1 MTDLEILIALV
12 AVAVLLVRLADVIAI
27 PYPIVLVLAGLAISG
42 VPGVPGA
49 SLSPEMIFLLFLPP
63 LLFSAAQ
70 ATSPRDLKAEL
81 ASLGG
86 LVVGLSITTMVVV
99 AAVAQLIVPQ
109 LDWTEALLLGA
120 IVAPTDPVAAIATF
134 SRVGVPDRV
143 SRLVEAESMVN
154 DATALVFYRV
164 LVAAVVTGA
173 IKLGP
178 AVTDLVVGVAGG
190 ILIGLAFGLVTVF
203 LQRRLLDS
211 ALSILMTVA
220 VAYGSYLAAEH
231 VGASGVLSAVAAGIL
246 IGSRAKYTVDAE
258 TRLNGIAFWETFVFA
273 LNVLLFILLGLR
285 LPSILETVSSVFSAG
300 ELITYGATI
309 SLVVILVRLAWQYL
323 PVTVGRVLPQALR
336 FDTGESWRER
346 FVVGWS
352 GMRGAVSLAAA
363 LSLPLTLDSGA
374 SFVARDLL
382 AFITIAVIFS
392 TLVLQGLT
400 LPAIIRWT
408 GLDKPAH
415 SPPEEIKARIAIATA
430 ALDRID
436 AIVLERPELPE
447 ELIERYRQLYLDRE
461 ERWQSVLQRDN
472 HTPEQVELFRSLPDL
487 RRQLIDAERQEL
499 ISRRKRGLITIET
512 YRQLEHELDL
522 DESRIIKLPP
532 RV

>member
-12 AVAVLLVRLADVIAI
+12 AVAVLLVRLADLIAI

-42 VPGVPGA
+42 VPGVPGDG
-49 SLSPEMIFLLFLPP
+49 LSPEVIFLLFLPP

-81 ASLGG
+81 APLGG
-86 LVVGLSITTMVVV
+86 LVVGLSITTMAVV
-99 AAVAQLIVPQ
+99 AAVAQLIVPE

-134 SRVGVPDRV
+134 SRVGVPERV
-143 SRLVEAESMVN
+143 SRLVESESMVN

-164 LVAAVVTGA
+164 LVAAAVTGA
-173 IKLGP
+173 IQLGP
-178 AVTDLVVGVAGG
+178 AVSDLVVGVAGG

-203 LQRRLLDS
+203 LQHRLLDS
-211 ALSILMTVA
+211 ALSILMTVV

-231 VGASGVLSAVAAGIL
+231 VGASGVLSAVAAGVL
-246 IGSRAKYTVDAE
+246 IGSRSKYTVDAE
-258 TRLNGIAFWETFVFA
+258 TRLSGIAFWETFVFA

-285 LPSILETVSSVFSAG
+285 LPSILEGVSSAFSAQ
-300 ELITYGATI
+300 ELIGHGLI
-309 SLVVILVRLAWQYL
+309 VSLAVVLVRLGWQFL
-323 PVTVGRVLPQALR
+323 PVTVGRILPWALR

-374 SFVARDLL
+374 PFVDRDLL
-382 AFITIAVIFS
+382 AFITIAVILS

-408 GLDKPAH
+408 RLDQMAWSTPA
-415 SPPEEIKARIAIATA
+415 EVKARIAIATA
-430 ALDRID
+430 ALDEMD
-436 AIVLERPELPE
+436 AIVRERPELPE
-447 ELIERYRQLYLDRE
+447 DLVERYRRLYEDRE
-461 ERWQSVLQRDN
+461 ARWQSVLRRDS
-472 HTPEQVELFRSLPDL
+472 HTPEEVELYRSLPDV
-487 RRQLIDAERQEL
+487 RRRLIDAERREL
-499 ISRRKRGLITIET
+499 IAWRGRGAITVDA
-512 YRQLEHELDL
+512 YRQIEHELDL
-522 DESRIIKLPP
+522 DESRIVKLPP
-532 RV
+532 RG

>member
-12 AVAVLLVRLADVIAI
+12 AVAVLLVRLADLIAI
-27 PYPIVLVLAGLAISG
+27 PYPIVLVLAGLAISA
-42 VPGVPGA
+42 VPWVPDDG
-49 SLSPEMIFLLFLPP
+49 LSPEMIFLLFLPP

-70 ATSPRDLKAEL
+70 ATSPRDLKVEL
-81 ASLGG
+81 APISG
-86 LVVGLSITTMVVV
+86 LVVGLSITTMVAV
-99 AAVAQLIVPQ
+99 AAVAQLFVPE

-134 SRVGVPDRV
+134 SRVGVPERV

-173 IKLGP
+173 INLTSAAGE
-178 AVTDLVVGVAGG
+178 LVVGVAGG

-211 ALSILMTVA
+211 ALSILMTVVA
-220 VAYGSYLAAEH
+220 AYGSYLAAEH

-246 IGSRAKYTVDAE
+246 VGSRSRHTVDAE
-258 TRLNGIAFWETFVFA
+258 TRLSGIAFWETFVFA

-285 LPSILETVSSVFSAG
+285 LPSILDAVRNSFTAG
-300 ELITYGATI
+300 ELITHGLTV
-309 SLVVILVRLAWQYL
+309 SLVVILVRIAWQYL
-323 PVTVGRVLPQALR
+323 PSTVGRVFPPALR
-336 FDTGESWRER
+336 FDTGETWRER

-363 LSLPLTLDSGA
+363 LSLPLALDSGA
-374 SFVARDLL
+374 PFGDRDLL
-382 AFITIAVIFS
+382 AFLTISVIFA
-392 TLVLQGLT
+392 TLVLQGLS

-408 GLDKPAH
+408 GLDRRQRVATD
-415 SPPEEIKARIAIATA
+415 EIKARIAIAA
-430 ALDRID
+430 AAQRRID
-436 AIVLERPELPE
+436 EIVGQRPDLPE
-447 ELIERYRQLYLDRE
+447 DLVDRYRGLYEARE
-461 ERWQSVLQRDN
+461 ERWRSVLRRDER
-472 HTPEQVELFRSLPDL
+472 TTEEVELIRSLPDL
-487 RRQLIDAERQEL
+487 RRQLIDAEREEL
-499 ISRRKRGLITIET
+499 ISRRRRGLISIDA

-522 DESRIIKLPP
+522 DESRIVKPLP